1 MSAVTVTRIGK
12 KIPGIRERTF
22 VYRAR
27 LDPVPIVLWGK
38 DGPAAILSLRV
49 RTNLVTGSATVA
61 ILRADGGSG
70 PGAFPIETKGTISE
84 KTPAERDLDIFDMK
98 RITTAD
104 VNGDGVDELVVP
116 FQLGAVE
123 VYGVRGQPLR
133 LEGPSTRP
141 GIVCYE
147 PRSIFTAHLKGRDV
161 VYVLLERR
169 ISAKDVSRADL
180 EKAGALDPFAV
191 VRVDERGPA
200 RVAIRMQ
207 GWVPGRVLAVGALS
221 RKGSQGVDEL
231 LLLGTP
237 GGSDDVVL
245 SRHRPDG
252 APLGP
257 PRRVVVPFVWSYQA
271 RFAFL
276 PGSDRTVLLHHEVGQ
291 AFVVAPDKPA
301 NWFHPV
307 PLAGLPGEPYLLG
320 AKDGETPKVIVS
332 AGDGVFAVGED
343 GATFVS
349 RGTGWARSAGPGP
362 VPFLRTDAP
371 SPIDW
376 CVGVFPAERDPTE
389 ILVVHSRAREPREL
403 SREELVAAAERF
415 LPPEEMAEHRALL
428 SMDPNKPN
436 SVRGEIMEEEARA
449 KKIDRKITSE
459 AEWKA
464 LLPHSYAQVAEMNES
479 MFVSGLRARLITA
492 REGGDV
498 PEEFRDPDGFRA
510 WRAGLDASPR
520 TSFALSRRGTR
531 VVAFE
536 IEGDVPK
543 LDVVLRGTPFVPFR
557 SWGDTVQ
564 AVLTLTV
571 KGASGRDEAGFV
583 LVRAAGGGR

>member
-1 MSAVTVTRIGK
+1 
-12 KIPGIRERTF
+12 
-22 VYRAR
+22 
-27 LDPVPIVLWGK
+27 
-38 DGPAAILSLRV
+38 
-49 RTNLVTGSATVA
+49 
-61 ILRADGGSG
+61 
-70 PGAFPIETKGTISE
+70 
-84 KTPAERDLDIFDMK
+84 
-98 RITTAD
+98 
-104 VNGDGVDELVVP
+104 
-116 FQLGAVE
+116 
-123 VYGVRGQPLR
+123 
-133 LEGPSTRP
+133 
-141 GIVCYE
+141 VCYE
-147 PRSIFTAHLKGRDV
+147 PRSIFTAHLEGRDV

-169 ISAKDVSRADL
+169 ISVKDVSRADL

-257 PRRVVVPFVWSYQA
+257 ARRVVVPSA
-271 RFAFL
+271 RSIEGRFAFL
-276 PGSDRTVLLHHEVGQ
+276 PGSDRTVLLHHDANK

-307 PLAGLPGEPYLLG
+307 PLAGFTEEIYLLG
-320 AKDGETPKVIVS
+320 ATDSEAPKVIVGV
-332 AGDGVFAVGED
+332 GDGVFAVGED

-349 RGTGWARSAGPGP
+349 RGAGWARSAGPGP
-362 VPFLRTDAP
+362 EPFLRLDAP
-371 SPIDW
+371 SRIDKRA
-376 CVGVFPAERDPTE
+376 GVLLSKRDPTE
-389 ILVVHSRAREPREL
+389 ILVVHTRARQPREL

-436 SVRGEIMEEEARA
+436 SVRGEIMEREARA

-464 LLPHSYAQVAEMNES
+464 LLPDSYAQVAEMNES
-479 MFVSGLRARLITA
+479 MFVSGLRGSLVTAQDAR
-492 REGGDV
+492 DV
-498 PEEFRDPDGFRA
+498 PEEFRDPDGFRT
-510 WRAGLDASPR
+510 WRAGLDALPR
-520 TSFALSRRGTR
+520 TSFELTRRGAR
-531 VVAFE
+531 ILAFE
-536 IEGDVPK
+536 VEGDVPN
-543 LDVVLRGTPFVPFR
+543 LDVALGMPFVPFR
-557 SWGDTVQ
+557 SWGDTVL
-564 AVLTLTV
+564 AVLTLQV
-571 KGASGRDEAGFV
+571 KGRGGREEAGFV